1 MLTIKP
7 GHYQAVG
14 KPGPIFDTFEPHI
27 QHFDC
32 SVTISD
38 HKEPFWARGYLN
50 KRSARAEAAR
60 AALTWL
66 QQESIELTRP
76 PTQSQQ
82 NPHSRHNTSLTVVTF
97 TQPIQHEDSR
107 SGTDESAPSSSE
119 SAIELIASSLPP
131 SVITT

>member
-7 GHYQAVG
+7 EHYQAVG
-14 KPGPIFDTFEPHI
+14 RPGPIFDTFEPHI

-32 SVTISD
+32 SVTVSD

-66 QQESIELTRP
+66 QNIELARH
-76 PTQSQQ
+76 PTHCQQ
-82 NPHSRHNTSLTVVTF
+82 NPHPSHNTSFAVVNF

-107 SGTDESAPSSSE
+107 SSTDEAAPSSSE

-131 SVITT
+131 SVLTT